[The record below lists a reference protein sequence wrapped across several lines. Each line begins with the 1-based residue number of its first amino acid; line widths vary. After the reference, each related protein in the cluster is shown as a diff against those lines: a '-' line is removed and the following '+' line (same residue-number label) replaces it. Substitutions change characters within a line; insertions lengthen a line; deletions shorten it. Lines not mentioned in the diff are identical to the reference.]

1 MGLYIVKMDG
11 MKVRPFDRRDKA
23 EKFAKKHCK
32 MGKVEIVKMGEC
44 PLPKASSKIYPSLDM
59 ADLRYRPFQSL
70 A

>member
-11 MKVRPFDRRDKA
+11 EKIRSFSDKIVA
-23 EKFAKKHCK
+23 NAWAKKHCK
-32 MGKVEIVKMGEC
+32 YGKVEIVKMGEC